1 MKFVLFDYW
10 KLVSEMRSDDVKF
23 FFVSEVY
30 IGYEIVLKKNLFL
43 IIFIFI
49 DNFLLIK
56 FFIIYYGLIF

>member
-1 MKFVLFDYW
+1 
-10 KLVSEMRSDDVKF
+10 MRSDDVKF
-23 FFVSEVY
+23 FFVIEVY
-30 IGYEIVLKKNLFL
+30 IGCEIVLKKNLCL